1 MKKLI
6 VLVIFTALILV
17 GCVGNV
23 SSAPGNYQFDIIH
36 ISDNAGNCVDCR
48 IQKWYDTDQVG
59 IEVLLADG
67 NSVFCSEGT
76 YILAKDYCP
85 ICGRK

>member
-6 VLVIFTALILV
+6 VLVIFTAFILV
-17 GCVGNV
+17 GCGGTV
-23 SSAPGNYQFDIIH
+23 SGAPGNYQFDIIH
-36 ISDNAGNCVDCR
+36 ISDNSGNCVDCR
-48 IQKWYDTDQVG
+48 IQKWYNTDNVG
-59 IEVLLADG
+59 LEVLLADG

-76 YILAKDYCP
+76 FILAKDYCP

>member
-1 MKKLI
+1 MKKL
-6 VLVIFTALILV
+6 LVILVILAVLLLV
-17 GCVGNV
+17 GCGNA
-23 SSAPGNYQFDIIH
+23 SGASGNYQFNIIH

-48 IQKWYDTDQVG
+48 VQTWYNTDQVG
-59 IEVLLADG
+59 IEVLLTDG